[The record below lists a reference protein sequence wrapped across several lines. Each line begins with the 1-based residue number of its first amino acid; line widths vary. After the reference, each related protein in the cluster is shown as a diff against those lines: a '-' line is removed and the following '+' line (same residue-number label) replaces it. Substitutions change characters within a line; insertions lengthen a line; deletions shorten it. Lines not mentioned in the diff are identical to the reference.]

1 MLEAGNTEGRIQHAG
16 ELLLFVPP
24 SSLKELEQVH
34 CKFYNEL
41 GRILV
46 KDFVPV
52 QLAEELSG
60 ELEEDFSTFAPQDV
74 GKCPPPLKIFTH
86 QAASF
91 SYFPAQSSS
100 LCVSLQSLSVLLKT
114 GRKCPGLIKRQS
126 SFWRFGET
134 RR

>member
-1 MLEAGNTEGRIQHAG
+1 MLEAGNTEGRIRDAD

-52 QLAEELSG
+52 QQAEEPSG
-60 ELEEDFSTFAPQDV
+60 ELEEDFSSFTPQDV
-74 GKCPPPLKIFTH
+74 GKCSTP
-86 QAASF
+86 
-91 SYFPAQSSS
+91 
-100 LCVSLQSLSVLLKT
+100 V
-114 GRKCPGLIKRQS
+114 
-126 SFWRFGET
+126 
-134 RR
+134 